1 LRFDSISNVKA
12 QSSKEFSNSKAQKWD
27 FDILAFVIH
36 LTFGF
41 WHLDLR
47 CDLPEC
53 TSAIDI
59 LKRTDEMKAIQ
70 SIPLQQID
78 SLDETFSVNYLPDL
92 QKLRSSIEEA
102 GLIQP
107 VLLRKKSGG
116 YQMICGFRRISVMKE
131 LGKSEIESR
140 VFEEREMDEFQLF
153 SLSLH
158 ENLTT
163 RGFNA
168 VEKAIALDKLIH
180 RFQVHPAFVI
190 DTFLPSF
197 FLEPNEKILNT
208 YLSLARMEDEIK
220 TYVLKE
226 EVSRSNVRKLSALTP
241 DDRMAIFS
249 LISRLK
255 LGENRLREVLTLL
268 GEISRRNQSTEK
280 DIVRRPE
287 IQEILSQKELT
298 PSQKTDRVKKVLT
311 DLRYPKLNQLE
322 KAFEKKRKGLNLPSK
337 ISLQHSPFFERKG
350 LKVEFQFETMEEYQ
364 SILSALSVLPEKEAF
379 RLMLQKD

>member
-1 LRFDSISNVKA
+1 MI
-12 QSSKEFSNSKAQKWD
+12 
-27 FDILAFVIH
+27 
-36 LTFGF
+36 
-41 WHLDLR
+41 
-47 CDLPEC
+47 
-53 TSAIDI
+53 
-59 LKRTDEMKAIQ
+59 EMKTIQ
-70 SIPLQQID
+70 KIPLQEID
-78 SLDETFSVNYLPDL
+78 LLDETFSVNYLPDL
-92 QKLRSSIEEA
+92 QKLRSSIEEM

-116 YQMICGFRRISVMKE
+116 HQIICGFRRISLMKE

-140 VFEEREMDEFQLF
+140 VFEEKEMDEFELF

-180 RFQVHPAFVI
+180 RFQIDPAAVI
-190 DTFLPSF
+190 KTFLPFLS
-197 FLEPNEKILNT
+197 LEPNEKILKT
-208 YLSLARMEDEIK
+208 YLSLAQMEDEIK

-226 EVSRSNVRKLSALTP
+226 EVSRSNIRKLSALTP

-268 GEISRRNQSTEK
+268 EEISRRNRCKEK
-280 DIVRRPE
+280 DIVERFE
-287 IQEILSQKELT
+287 IQAILSQKEHT
-298 PSQKTDRVKKVLT
+298 PSQKTERIRKVLT

-322 KAFEKKRKGLNLPSK
+322 KGFENKKRDLNLPSN
-337 ISLQHSPFFERKG
+337 ISLHHPPFFEGKR
-350 LKVEFQFETMEEYQ
+350 LKIEFQFETTDEYRIILKSLSSLPDKKEFEEIIQ
-364 SILSALSVLPEKEAF
+364 SV
-379 RLMLQKD
+379 